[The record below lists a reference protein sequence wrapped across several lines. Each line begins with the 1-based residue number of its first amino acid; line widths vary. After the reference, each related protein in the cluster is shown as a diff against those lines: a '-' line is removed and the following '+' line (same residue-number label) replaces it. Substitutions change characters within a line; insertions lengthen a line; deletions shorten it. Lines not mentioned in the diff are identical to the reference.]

1 MVGQGLFGYFC
12 GSPTLGCL
20 TKVPR
25 RKGETRRKIQCIEWI
40 CTLANKKL
48 RVHIRYMCLAELRVT
63 PLRRV
68 TLQKRQSNQNASA
81 PAYGPRCAQVPLAPV
96 PLRGHAATGH
106 PWPDRSSPGIHAGR
120 PTPQNLHS
128 ASRRGGRS
136 RSRSKAKSKARS
148 KTKSKAGSEA
158 RSKTRSQTELSRV
171 YPYGRSPVCSLALK
185 SVLPSHPPPKAA
197 INCTLAINR
206 LCNRFNTVRS
216 LDKAVVCT
224 VTTSK

>member
-1 MVGQGLFGYFC
+1 MVGRRPLFQLKACNGYVLEGFN
-12 GSPTLGCL
+12 
-20 TKVPR
+20 
-25 RKGETRRKIQCIEWI
+25 W
-40 CTLANKKL
+40 
-48 RVHIRYMCLAELRVT
+48 
-63 PLRRV
+63 
-68 TLQKRQSNQNASA
+68 
-81 PAYGPRCAQVPLAPV
+81 PAYTSIWCIKTFYGFRPYGVSLCKSGVSDHDKVTKTLPPPRTALAPV

-120 PTPQNLHS
+120 PTPRNLLS
-128 ASRRGGRS
+128 ASRRGGRSRS

-148 KTKSKAGSEA
+148 KTKSKARSKA